1 LRKKVWL
8 AASILIIAAAFLTAC
23 SSGKMTVLNP
33 TAANKMVDRV
43 PLSPRLDTL
52 EGKTIFLVD
61 IGWGG
66 PQAAP
71 SVYEEM
77 KAWFAENMPSV
88 KVEMRKIIGSY
99 MGDQPELWKEISE
112 NGDAAM
118 IGISG

>member
-1 LRKKVWL
+1 VKDKVWS
-8 AASILIIAAAFLTAC
+8 AAIILIMVATFSTAC

-33 TAANKMVDRV
+33 TSANKMVDRV
-43 PLSPRLDTL
+43 ALSPRLDTL
-52 EGKTIFLVD
+52 KGKTIFLVD

-77 KAWFAENMPSV
+77 KAWLAENMPSV
-88 KVEMRKIIGSY
+88 KVEIRKIKGSY
-99 MGDQPELWKEISE
+99 MSDQPDLWKEISE

>member
-1 LRKKVWL
+1 MKKEIRL
-8 AASILIIAAAFLTAC
+8 ATLILIIAALFSTAC

-33 TAANKMVDRV
+33 SAANKMVDRV
-43 PLSPRLDTL
+43 PLSPRLDAL

-77 KAWFAENMPSV
+77 KAWLAQNKPSV
-88 KVEMRKIIGSY
+88 KVEIRKIKGSY
-99 MGDQPELWKEISE
+99 MEDQPELWKEISE
-112 NGDAAM
+112 KGQAAM

>member
-8 AASILIIAAAFLTAC
+8 ATSILIIAAVFLTAC

-33 TAANKMVDRV
+33 TSANKMVDRI

-52 EGKTIFLVD
+52 EGETIFLVD

-77 KAWFAENMPSV
+77 KAWFAMNMPSV
-88 KVEMRKIIGSY
+88 KVEMRKIKGSY
-99 MGDQPELWKEISE
+99 MGDQPELWEDISE